1 MQTTLLKLTKYFIT
15 ISLFV
20 FILGAKHAEFK
31 EGKAFFHGYP
41 IQKPVIKIGIGVN
54 LSDMK
59 ISSSSGMKIYEI
71 NSHYRLLA
79 EDIDEVYIKGSKEKL
94 TEKYVIQVA
103 QTKKRKKAD
112 NIAKEI
118 GSKIKNRVFV
128 TSHTGNEISGTF
140 LVKVGDFLTRGDAL
154 NFMKTLHQIGITDT
168 WILREEI
175 TEEESKPLW
184 IFVKSELKSLNGK
197 TDLYFIPSHYRSYLT
212 FNGRDYRGIF
222 VLRSTRKGMYLI
234 NVLNIEDYLKG
245 VVPSE
250 LSPYTFSEL
259 EAHKAQ
265 AVAARTY
272 AIGRLGMNKDLG
284 FDFGDTPKTQFY
296 QGMNAEHSL
305 SNKAVDLTKG
315 EVARYRG
322 RLIDALYTSTCGGMT
337 ENIENI
343 FGGPSLPY
351 LQSTECTYE
360 KQNEFLLKS
369 RKMMRP
375 IQVNGGDISPDIA
388 GLISLKVISSET
400 NPDYYKQDASFDEA
414 VSWIKNA
421 LVFLGKKNENFSPEV
436 TSLNFVTLARLIIDA
451 FKWHNRVENLM
462 LESERDYIMKDFN
475 GLEGE
480 SRNYL
485 AYLIQEGIFLSPE
498 AMGDLDEILTRGEL
512 AFYLGKVVQN
522 YRHISHQGIF
532 KMLNQDRIELEGGEE
547 KKQFVLSPD
556 LFLLRNNGGNY
567 TFASHVYLLG
577 GDKVRIIENDGQIQL
592 LEVIYPPHTNILD
605 RSSSFHRWKV
615 RVSREALEK
624 RINRYY
630 PIGKLIDIIP
640 QRRGASKRAVEIL
653 ITGTETRAIVRGLR
667 IRRVLNLKE
676 TLFVIDREYD
686 GEGNITHFI
695 FCGRGLG
702 HGVGLCQVG
711 AFGMAQAGAVYKEI
725 LKKYYKGIK
734 IKKIY

>member
-1 MQTTLLKLTKYFIT
+1 MQTTLFKFTKYFIT
-15 ISLFV
+15 MSLFV
-20 FILGAKHAEFK
+20 FVLGVKHAEFK

-94 TEKYVIQVA
+94 TEKFVIQVA
-103 QTKKRKKAD
+103 QTKNRKKAD

-128 TSHTGNEISGTF
+128 TSHIGNEISGIF

-154 NFMKTLHQIGITDT
+154 NFIKTLNQIGVTDT
-168 WILREEI
+168 WILRENI
-175 TEEESKPLW
+175 TEKESKPLW
-184 IFVKSELKSLNGK
+184 IFIKSELKSLSGK

-212 FNGRDYRGIF
+212 FNRRDYRGIF
-222 VLRSTRKGMYLI
+222 VLKSTRKGMYLI

-272 AIGRLGMNKDLG
+272 AMGRLGMNKDLG

-296 QGMNAEHSL
+296 QGMSAEHSL

-343 FGGPSLPY
+343 FGGPSLSY
-351 LQSTECTYE
+351 LQSTECVYE

-375 IQVNGGDISPDIA
+375 IQINGGDISPDIA

-400 NPDYYKQDASFDEA
+400 NPAYYQQDASFDEA
-414 VSWIKNA
+414 VSWINNVRA
-421 LVFLGKKNENFSPEV
+421 FLGKKNENFSPED
-436 TSLNFVTLARLIIDA
+436 TSLNFVTLAHLIIDA
-451 FKWHNRVENLM
+451 FKWHNRVENLL
-462 LESERDYIMKDFN
+462 LESERDHIMKDYN
-475 GLEGE
+475 GVEGE
-480 SRNYL
+480 AKNYL

-498 AMGDLDEILTRGEL
+498 AMGDPDEILTRGEL
-512 AFYLGKVVQN
+512 AFYLAKVVQN
-522 YRHISHQGIF
+522 YRHISHEGIF
-532 KMLNQDRIELEGGEE
+532 KMLNKDRIELEGEEE

-567 TFASHVYLLG
+567 TFASHAYLLT

-624 RINRYY
+624 RVNRYY

-640 QRRGASKRAVEIL
+640 QRRGASKRAVKIL
-653 ITGTETRAIVRGLR
+653 ITGTETTAIVRGLR

-711 AFGMAQAGAVYKEI
+711 AFGMAQAGAMYKEI

-734 IKKIY
+734 IQKIY

>member
-1 MQTTLLKLTKYFIT
+1 MRITLIKATKYCIT

-20 FILGAKHAEFK
+20 FGLGAKHAEFG
-31 EGKAFFHGYP
+31 EERAFFHGYP

-54 LSDMK
+54 LGDMK

-71 NSHYRLLA
+71 NSHYKLLA
-79 EDIDEVYIKGSKEKL
+79 EDEDEVYIKGSKEKL
-94 TEKYVIQVA
+94 TEKFVIQVA
-103 QTKKRKKAD
+103 HTKERKEAD

-118 GSKIKNRVFV
+118 GSKIKNKVFV
-128 TSHTGNEISGTF
+128 TSNTGNEISGTF

-154 NFMKTLHQIGITDT
+154 SFIKTLNQIGVTDT
-168 WILREEI
+168 WILREDI

-184 IFVKSELKSLNGK
+184 IFVDNELKSLDGK
-197 TDLYFIPSHYRSYLT
+197 THLYFVPSHSRSYLT

-222 VLRSTRKGMYLI
+222 VLRSTRKGMHLI
-234 NVLNIEDYLKG
+234 NILNIEDYLKG

-284 FDFGDTPKTQFY
+284 FDLGDTPKTQFY
-296 QGMNAEHSL
+296 KGMSAEHSL

-343 FGGPSLPY
+343 FGGRPFSY
-351 LQSTECTYE
+351 LQSTECVYE
-360 KQNEFLLKS
+360 RQNEFLLKS

-375 IQVNGGDISPDIA
+375 VQVNGENISPDIA
-388 GLISLKVISSET
+388 GLISLKIIPSET
-400 NPDYYKQDASFDEA
+400 NPDYYQQDVSFEEA
-414 VSWIKNA
+414 VSWITNA
-421 LVFLGKKNENFSPEV
+421 LTFLGKKNDHFSPEN
-436 TSLNFVTLARLIIDA
+436 SPLSFVTLAHLIIDA

-462 LESERDYIMKDFN
+462 LERESDYIMKDFN
-475 GLEGE
+475 GVDGE
-480 SRNYL
+480 AKKYM
-485 AYLIQEGIFLSPE
+485 AYLVQEGIFLSQE
-498 AMGDLDEILTRGEL
+498 EMGNPDEVLTRGEL

-522 YRHISHQGIF
+522 YRYISRQGIF
-532 KMLNQDRIELEGGEE
+532 KMLNKDRIELEGVEE
-547 KKQFVLSPD
+547 KKEFVLSPD
-556 LFLLRNNGGNY
+556 LFLLRNNGGDY

-577 GDKVRIIENDGQIQL
+577 GDKVRLIENDGKVQL

-624 RINRYY
+624 RVNRYY
-630 PIGKLIDIIP
+630 PIGKLRDVIP
-640 QRRGASKRAVEIL
+640 QRRSASKRAIEIL
-653 ITGTETRAIVRGLR
+653 ITGTESKAVVRGLR
-667 IRRVLNLKE
+667 IRRVLGLKE

-686 GEGNITHFI
+686 EEGNITHFN
-695 FCGRGLG
+695 FCGRGFG

-711 AFGMAQAGAVYKEI
+711 AFGMAQAGAGYKEI
-725 LKKYYKGIK
+725 LKKYYRGIK
-734 IKKIY
+734 VKKIY